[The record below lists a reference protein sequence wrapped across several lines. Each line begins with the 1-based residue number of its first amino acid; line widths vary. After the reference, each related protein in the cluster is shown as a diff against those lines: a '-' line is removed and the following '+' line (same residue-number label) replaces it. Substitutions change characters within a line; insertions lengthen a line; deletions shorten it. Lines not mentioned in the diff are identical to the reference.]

1 MEETTCVEGVEAV
14 VREDDEEEEEE
25 ERGVEDS
32 VAWVRLR
39 DFVLSVNLLLEDLAT
54 TGVEELE
61 EAEQGVG
68 WAVCWNRL
76 EGIKKGAEGE

>member
-1 MEETTCVEGVEAV
+1 MEETTCVEGVEAL
-14 VREDDEEEEEE
+14 VREEEEEE

-39 DFVLSVNLLLEDLAT
+39 DFVLSVTLLLEDLAT

-61 EAEQGVG
+61 EAEQGEG